1 MSPLVSLVETPPFL
15 LLRFQLTIIIEND
28 IFDCNLFF
36 NYNLFFST
44 TNDKS
49 QKYKSKINCNRK
61 RWPCVNTIIIATFD
75 HFSWKWF
82 HHYSWKLFFTI
93 ISHWMNFI
101 HWQIM
106 TSSKFELK
114 FQLYSDYVFDSV
126 STMLQL
132 C

>member
-1 MSPLVSLVETPPFL
+1 
-15 LLRFQLTIIIEND
+15 
-28 IFDCNLFF
+28 
-36 NYNLFFST
+36 
-44 TNDKS
+44 
-49 QKYKSKINCNRK
+49 
-61 RWPCVNTIIIATFD
+61 
-75 HFSWKWF
+75 
-82 HHYSWKLFFTI
+82 LFFTI